1 MIKIRPQSITAHLQ
15 PPTFE
20 ALVDKP
26 VVIIAA
32 PPPTPYVSTEE
43 VDYRLP
49 HPSRPLEIKISD
61 RSLYVD
67 PRLLQDICPLLTRF
81 LVREVVAGHEH
92 SMEAQNDQYGVEYG
106 DVLEA
111 LRALCP
117 TDMGLF
123 PKPVTRQ
130 TFPLL
135 IRLGS
140 KFRIPKL
147 SLSCE
152 QFVLRLPIKPSEMER
167 DELLQFFSL
176 ALRYNMTLASR
187 LVGREFQKVHWANFK
202 SPNI

>member
-1 MIKIRPQSITAHLQ
+1 M
-15 PPTFE
+15 
-20 ALVDKP
+20 
-26 VVIIAA
+26 
-32 PPPTPYVSTEE
+32 EE

-49 HPSRPLEIKISD
+49 HPSRPLEIKISG

-81 LVREVVAGHEH
+81 LVREVVAGHQN

-106 DVLEA
+106 DVLES

-117 TDMGLF
+117 TEMGLF
-123 PKPVTRQ
+123 PKAVTRQ

-135 IRLGS
+135 IRLAS

-147 SLSCE
+147 RTSCE
-152 QFVLRLPIKPSEMER
+152 QFVLRLPIKPSEVER

-176 ALRYNMTLASR
+176 ALRYNMTSASR
-187 LVGREFQKVHWANFK
+187 
-202 SPNI
+202 